1 MNAGLTLTVWLQL
14 LGLLAVEMALV
25 VGVAALIS
33 RFVASAAW
41 RRTVWQ
47 ICVLSLLAL
56 TLSELTGTARSVV
69 SRLAVK
75 VSPENRAAARP
86 TEANRGSQRP
96 ASGPLPEE
104 FGRKVAEQLA
114 QENQRR
120 SVETAEA
127 TSLVVQPS
135 GMDTQSAPARTD
147 SRPKQHPGVEEAG
160 VDSVPDLL

>member
-69 SRLAVK
+69 SWLAVK

-86 TEANRGSQRP
+86 TEANRSNEQP
-96 ASGPLPEE
+96 ASGQMTEALH
-104 FGRKVAEQLA
+104 RKVATQPA

-120 SVETAEA
+120 RVETVDA
-127 TSLVVQPS
+127 TSLVVQAS
-135 GMDTQSAPARTD
+135 GTDTQPAPA
-147 SRPKQHPGVEEAG
+147 P
-160 VDSVPDLL
+160 